1 MEFTI
6 VSPTKTF
13 YRLLLYEMRIVNLCE
28 LWITLT
34 YNWIFELVFMLQL
47 YMAWSLEQNY
57 PSQIPQHNWV
67 KAGFLYLLILI
78 EKCWRKIYSF
88 KLCNLEFC
96 FHYTTLDTQTNWS
109 MVTLYTWVCVS
120 RRDWSLACW
129 QW

>member
-1 MEFTI
+1 MENLQLFHQQ
-6 VSPTKTF
+6 KTF
-13 YRLLLYEMRIVNLCE
+13 YILFLKQNENCE
-28 LWITLT
+28 SMWTQNTWT

-47 YMAWSLEQNY
+47 SMAWSLEQNY

-96 FHYTTLDTQTNWS
+96 FHSTTLDTQTNWS
-109 MVTLYTWVCVS
+109 MVTLYTWGVS